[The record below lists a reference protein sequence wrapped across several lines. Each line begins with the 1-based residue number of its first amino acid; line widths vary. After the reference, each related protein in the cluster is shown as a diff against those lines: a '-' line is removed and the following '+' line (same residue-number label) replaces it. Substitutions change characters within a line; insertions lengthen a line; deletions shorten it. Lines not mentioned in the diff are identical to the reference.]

1 MNNDVQRIYV
11 TPEGKVLKDASQAT
25 GGAIQLTG
33 DEALSYLATGKST
46 YIPVPQAATPA
57 ETVTDV
63 NANVTTTTHAQ
74 PAAAMTTADTTLK
87 SIPVARNKARKPV
100 ANKALAP
107 KATKRAKKAR

>member
-1 MNNDVQRIYV
+1 MSDVQRIYV
-11 TPEGKVLKDASQAT
+11 TPDGKVLKDASKAT

-46 YIPVPQAATPA
+46 YVPVQQAETPA

-63 NANVTTTTHAQ
+63 DAAVTTTSFAQ
-74 PAAAMTTADTTLK
+74 PAVSTDTTLK

-100 ANKALAP
+100 ANKARTP
-107 KATKRAKKAR
+107 SATKRAKKAR

>member
-1 MNNDVQRIYV
+1 MSADDVQRIYV
-11 TPEGKVLKDASQAT
+11 TPDGKVLKDASKAT

-46 YIPVPQAATPA
+46 YIPVQQAATPA

-63 NANVTTTTHAQ
+63 DATVTTTSFAQ
-74 PAAAMTTADTTLK
+74 PAADTTLK
-87 SIPVARNKARKPV
+87 SIPVARNKARRPV